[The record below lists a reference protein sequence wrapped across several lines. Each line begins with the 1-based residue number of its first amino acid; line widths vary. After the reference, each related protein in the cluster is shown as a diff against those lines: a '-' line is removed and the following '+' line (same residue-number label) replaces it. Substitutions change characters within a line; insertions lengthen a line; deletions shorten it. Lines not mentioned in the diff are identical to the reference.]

1 MTLQGHR
8 QLNARLK
15 ALGATRPIMRTFQLD
30 SIAEAKRLV
39 PRKTGHLE
47 RSILPGSV
55 SDSHADIQAR
65 TPYAAAV
72 EFGAKPHVIRP
83 KKASILA
90 WPASEGGR
98 RLSGRA
104 RKSAGPMIFARK
116 VNHPGS
122 KAQPYLIP
130 GARSALGKLRDA
142 LVKRWDGA
150 A

>member
-15 ALGATRPIMRTFQLD
+15 ALGATRPIMRDFQLE

-39 PRKTGHLE
+39 PRKTGHLG

-72 EFGAKPHVIRP
+72 EFGVKPHVITP
-83 KKASILA
+83 KRAKLLA
-90 WPASEGGR
+90 WPAAEGGR

-104 RKSAGPMIFARK
+104 RTKSGPLIFARK

-130 GARSALGKLRDA
+130 GARNALGKLREA
-142 LVKRWDGA
+142 LIKRWDGA